1 MNAKAML
8 AATFLQG
15 KIVSNKT
22 CFIELG
28 LTNISREVIRMI
40 EDEKTGFGVQ
50 ISRLKREVNSRWGKS
65 IWYYEYRLNR
75 LIEGNKDGIIK
86 MAKYVRDHI
95 PQNPKTEKELKL
107 RNDLIKIVNS
117 VLQS

>member
-40 EDEKTGFGVQ
+40 ESPETGFGVQ

-65 IWYYEYRLNR
+65 IWYFEYRLNR